1 MSDYKNDE
9 KSPKDESLTIPLR
22 EEKIEV
28 EKQNKVIEEIHIN
41 KKKVQETKTIQVP
54 VKREELVVKRRPLLK
69 NADGEEVW
77 GEEETTIIPLKE
89 EKVEVAI
96 ESVHT
101 EDILIHKNKKQT
113 TENQKEQIKKEELNI
128 DKSTSPDLEK

>member
-9 KSPKDESLTIPLR
+9 KSPKDESFTVPLR
-22 EEKIEV
+22 EEKVKI

-54 VKREELVVKRRPLLK
+54 IKREELVVKSRPLLK

-89 EKVEVAI
+89 EKVEVTI

-101 EDILIHKNKKQT
+101 EDVHIHKNKKQT
-113 TENQKEQIKKEELNI
+113 IENQKEQIKKEELNI
-128 DKSTSPDLEK
+128 DKNPSPDLEE